1 MIDLETIG
9 ENDLIL
15 CFGRVCK
22 GKKDLLEWI
31 ELLEGAGIKIEL
43 KLFKPLN
50 GHFERLDSSP

>member
-1 MIDLETIG
+1 MEINLETIG

-31 ELLEGAGIKIEL
+31 ELLELAWIGVEL
-43 KLFKPLN
+43 KVFSLKP
-50 GHFERLDSSP
+50 